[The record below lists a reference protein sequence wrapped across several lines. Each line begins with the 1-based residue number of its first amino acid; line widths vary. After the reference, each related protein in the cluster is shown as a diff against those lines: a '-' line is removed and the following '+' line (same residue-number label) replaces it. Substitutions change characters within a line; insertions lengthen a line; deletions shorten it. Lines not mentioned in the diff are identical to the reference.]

1 MSDKYKDGS
10 YTILD
15 DGRVLISTR
24 KLAQE
29 LKVTSKTINQWVK
42 KGCPK
47 EKTGWYDLFAVIE
60 WRNTTNA
67 GDTVSEADKLRAD
80 VKLKEARLEL
90 TNIEIQIKNGELV
103 TMTAVRDCLQSAFT
117 DLRNNM
123 LAIGDRVMTDVYSQ
137 YPELAQQARRTI
149 DGSIRSALKELANSR
164 AKLKPAES
172 SKTRKRA
179 GRPRKVNK

>member
-1 MSDKYKDGS
+1 MGCKYKDS
-10 YTILD
+10 DYEITA
-15 DGRVLISTR
+15 DGRLLVSTAR
-24 KLAQE
+24 LVVE
-29 LKVTSKTINQWVK
+29 LKTTKQTLSTWVK
-42 KGCPK
+42 KGCPR
-47 EKTGWYDLFAVIE
+47 EKPGWYDLFAVIE